1 MARLDRLAPVKEV
14 AQIGAAI
21 GREFSHELLAAVAP
35 LSEGELEDVLRQLT
49 QSELVFRRG
58 VPPHA
63 IYTFKHALVQDAAY
77 ATLLRSRRQHLHAR
91 IAEVL
96 EREFPTRVETEPELL
111 AHHYTQAG
119 LVSEA
124 VDYWRRA
131 GQRSMARSATAE
143 AIAQLSK
150 GLELVR
156 QLNEGPARQRQEL
169 PLQMA
174 LGSAFVAAKGFAAP
188 ETGAAYVEARS
199 LSQQLDDV
207 PQLFAVMYGQCLF
220 HLYRAELAEAGE
232 TAQHLLDRS
241 ENGDDRTLAFFA
253 HRATGVV
260 SLPRGRFAEARR
272 HLEQALEL
280 YDPAQH
286 RTPAFVYAFDPK
298 VVCLDY
304 LARALLPLGFVDQA
318 RERNRE
324 ALADARAI
332 SHHNSIALPLFFGA
346 TLHQLL
352 GDRAGAKEKAD
363 ELIALATAEG
373 FRFWLAG
380 GRILQGWAMAVEGEA
395 EDGARQMR
403 DGIDAWRVTGAEYL
417 VPYFLTLLADAA
429 SGTDRL
435 EEALGLLA
443 EALDR
448 VDRSGERWLEA
459 EIHRRRGELLL
470 RLGDQDAAAHLHRA
484 IQVAHSQGARFWEL
498 RAALSLC
505 HSLRPEEAGALLAPL
520 YAGFSEGLAAPD
532 LVAAANLL
540 DGPRRAGSAAA
551 R

>member
-1 MARLDRLAPVKEV
+1 M
-14 AQIGAAI
+14 
-21 GREFSHELLAAVAP
+21 
-35 LSEGELEDVLRQLT
+35 LRQLT

-77 ATLLRSRRQHLHAR
+77 ASLLRSRRQQLHAR

-96 EREFPTRVETEPELL
+96 EREFPARIETEPELL

-156 QLNEGPARQRQEL
+156 ELNESPARQRQEL
-169 PLQMA
+169 ALQVA

-188 ETGAAYVEARS
+188 ETGTAYVEARA
-199 LSQQLDDV
+199 LSQQLDDI

-232 TAQHLLDRS
+232 TAQHLLDRA
-241 ENGDDRTLAFFA
+241 EKGDDIDLRFFA

-260 SLPRGRFAEARR
+260 SLPRGRFADARR

-280 YDPAQH
+280 YDPARH

-304 LARALLPLGFVDQA
+304 LARALLPLGFLDQA
-318 RERNRE
+318 RQRNQE

-352 GDRAGAKEKAD
+352 GDTKAVKEKTD
-363 ELIALATAEG
+363 ELIGLATAEG
-373 FRFWLAG
+373 FPFWLAG
-380 GRILQGWAMAVEGEA
+380 GLILQGWTRAVDGEA
-395 EDGARQMR
+395 DDGLRQMR
-403 DGIDAWRVTGAEYL
+403 EGLDAWRVTGAEYL

-429 SGTDRL
+429 AGTDRL
-435 EEALGLLA
+435 EEALGLLTD
-443 EALDR
+443 ALER

-470 RLGDQDAAAHLHRA
+470 RLGHQDAETHLRRA
-484 IQVAHSQGARFWEL
+484 IQVARSHGARLWEL

-505 HSLRPEEAGALLAPL
+505 RSLCRNGRREEAEALLAPL
-520 YAGFSEGLAAPD
+520 YAGFSEGLATPD
-532 LVAAANLL
+532 LVGAANLL
-540 DGPRRAGSAAA
+540 DEGQRSGSAAA